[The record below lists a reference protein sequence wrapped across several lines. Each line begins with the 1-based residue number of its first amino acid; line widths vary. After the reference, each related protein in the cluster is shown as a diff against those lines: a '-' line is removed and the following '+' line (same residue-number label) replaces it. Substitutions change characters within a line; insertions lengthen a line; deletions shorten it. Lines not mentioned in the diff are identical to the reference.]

1 MEKVTQ
7 MGKNTEI
14 TRIIEVDDKTI
25 HLHIHLTEEEIRR
38 LLLPHVVDAFAT
50 ELRQRTRVIYP
61 TFSDHTTPIE
71 VEGKP

>member
-1 MEKVTQ
+1 VS
-7 MGKNTEI
+7 KNTEI

-50 ELRQRTRVIYP
+50 ELRRKSVIMPITY
-61 TFSDHTTPIE
+61 SDHTVALVPSEI
-71 VEGKP
+71 